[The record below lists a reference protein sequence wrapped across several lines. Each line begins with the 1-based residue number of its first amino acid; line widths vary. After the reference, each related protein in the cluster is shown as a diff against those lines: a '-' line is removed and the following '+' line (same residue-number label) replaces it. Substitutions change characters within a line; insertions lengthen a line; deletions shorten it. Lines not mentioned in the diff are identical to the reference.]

1 MVRISSKW
9 LALIIVSAAVFLSVI
24 DIFIVNVALP
34 SIQTGLH
41 STEGDI
47 QLVIAAYLLGYA
59 AFLITAGRMGDYF
72 GKKRVFITG
81 MLVFTLTSCLCGMAQ
96 TAMQLN
102 IARFLQGISAAL
114 MIPQSIAYIHV
125 LFPVHEERIKALG
138 IYGSIA
144 GTASVIG
151 QFLGGIIPEIH
162 WLMDGWRWIFLINLP
177 IGIIAAIMAARRL
190 TDTNRQQQ
198 SPFDTS
204 GVLLLTATL
213 ICLVYPLIRGR
224 ELGWPLWAVTML
236 LTSFLLLGIFIFN
249 QYQKGLKQQ
258 QPLINLQLFRF
269 RDFNIALGAVLF
281 YFMVQDSYFL
291 VNTVM
296 LQTGLGYSSGLTGI
310 IFVYQG
316 VGYVTASLLAIR
328 LVKRFGK
335 KVLQVGVLIMT
346 ITLIGHSWLFSAEMQ
361 PGMLLYLL
369 LFVYGMG
376 CGSVL
381 PGLLTLALKSIPAT
395 YAGAASGTYTT
406 FQQTAVALGV
416 GITGGIFFWSLHDQH
431 TTVAYLSAY
440 HTATWVNVSFLLIVS
455 VLLYCLPED

>member
-1 MVRISSKW
+1 MGRISSKW
-9 LALIIVSAAVFLSVI
+9 WALLIVSTAVFLAVI

-41 STEGDI
+41 STEADI

-81 MLVFTLTSCLCGMAQ
+81 ILAFTLTSCLCGMAQ
-96 TAMQLN
+96 TATQLN

-151 QFLGGIIPEIH
+151 QFLGGIIPEVH

-177 IGIIAAIMAARRL
+177 IGILAAILATRRL
-190 TDTNRQQQ
+190 TDTNRQQE
-198 SPFDTS
+198 SHFDTS

-213 ICLVYPLIRGR
+213 SCLVYPLIHGR
-224 ELGWPLWAVTML
+224 ELGWPLWAIAML
-236 LTSFLLLGIFIFN
+236 LTAFLLLGVFIRH
-249 QYQKGLKQQ
+249 QYKKGKNAQ

-291 VNTVM
+291 INTVM
-296 LQTGLGYSSGLTGI
+296 LQNGLGYSSGLTGLL
-310 IFVYQG
+310 FVYQG
-316 VGYVTASLLAIR
+316 VGYVLASLLAIK
-328 LVKRFGK
+328 LMKRFGK

-346 ITLIGHSWLFSAEMQ
+346 AALIGHTWLFNADLQ
-361 PGMLLYLL
+361 PGISLYLL

-381 PGLLTLALKSIPAT
+381 PGLLTLSLKSIPAS

-406 FQQTAVALGV
+406 FQQTAVALGI
-416 GITGGIFFWSLHDQH
+416 GITGGIFFWALHDQH
-431 TTVAYLSAY
+431 TTIAYLSAY
-440 HTATWVNVSFLLIVS
+440 HTATWLNVAFLLIVS